1 MSRFSG
7 RCDLYDTICMRHPRT
22 KEGKDDKESLRASP
36 VWYSDELE
44 CFEDFKKETGG
55 VMYQHKKVKVT
66 RFNQDLVAKM
76 CPGLKI
82 VEHKNVVKDKRYKSG
97 EKEVVTYT
105 YEYYGTEYPTLDA
118 LNKQHVYV
126 RTEIHFETLLDVI
139 PYYGYVVASACYS
152 DGHATIYL
160 ARKSEP
166 DAEYEEGIDYGF
178 DQTRVRDYYK
188 RELQKHYIEVVALYY
203 ADEAKRIMDNRE
215 KYLLK

>member
-7 RCDLYDTICMRHPRT
+7 RCDLYDSICMSHPRT

-44 CFEDFKKETGG
+44 CFEEFKRKTGG

-66 RFNQDLVAKM
+66 QSNQDLVAKM

-82 VEHKNVVKDKRYKSG
+82 VEHKNVVKDRRYKSG
-97 EKEVVTYT
+97 EREVVTYT

-118 LNKQHVYV
+118 LNKHHVYV

-160 ARKSEP
+160 ADKSEP

-178 DQTRVRDYYK
+178 DWTEIRSHYK
-188 RELQKHYIEVVALYY
+188 SELQKHYVEVVALYY

-215 KYLLK
+215 KYLLR